1 MLQLPNRQKPLSLTV
16 CQLLPATKL
25 PGAEA
30 LAVSHPWQAS
40 SCLAG
45 QLAAAAAVAAPLE
58 VEECSPFTK
67 TPKNA
72 GATIWITKA
81 VQYCTNSVTDKQWFI
96 PYAFMESCMLS
107 VPETA

>member
-1 MLQLPNRQKPLSLTV
+1 MV

-25 PGAEA
+25 PGAEV
-30 LAVSHPWQAS
+30 LAVSHSWQVS

-45 QLAAAAAVAAPLE
+45 QLAAAAAAAAPLE
-58 VEECSPFTK
+58 VEESSPFTK
-67 TPKNA
+67 APKSA

-96 PYAFMESCMLS
+96 PNAFMESCMLS
-107 VPETA
+107 VPATARLAND